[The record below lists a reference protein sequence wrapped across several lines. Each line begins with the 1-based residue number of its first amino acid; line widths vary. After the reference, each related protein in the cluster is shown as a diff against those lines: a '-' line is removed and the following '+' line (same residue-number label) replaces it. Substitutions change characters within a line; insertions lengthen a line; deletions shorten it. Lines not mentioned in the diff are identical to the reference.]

1 MHKNAAIICVSPS
14 MHTLLLSLFLSPLA
28 GTPPPPGD
36 SLLIISLQRDF
47 ADPRRFSPAPQA
59 RWAELNAESGTEQ
72 WSDVE
77 NEAILEAAAG
87 KDVLLMV
94 HGLGVPLQR
103 AMSNYRRLTRDSL
116 PYDLLIGIS
125 WPAGQL
131 TRSKLH
137 NGLMFFGANAR
148 AKKSGERLGALME
161 AIALQAASLDV
172 YTHSLGTKTALYS
185 LKGCE
190 PEAVCNLFLT
200 APAIGAKTLKPGRRY
215 SYTPDAVWGKIMV
228 FYSRED
234 GVFRFPAHRIM
245 GRRGILGVPTGEKF
259 INVDCVE
266 EIRRRHSG
274 YWQSDIVKH
283 FLREEGR

>member
-1 MHKNAAIICVSPS
+1 MNALIL
-14 MHTLLLSLFLSPLA
+14 TLYLSPLA
-28 GTPPPPGD
+28 AAQQPPGD
-36 SLLIISLQRDF
+36 SLLIISLQRNF
-47 ADPRRFSPAPQA
+47 NAPRHFSQAPQA
-59 RWAELNAESGTEQ
+59 RWAELDAESGTEQ

-77 NEAILEAAAG
+77 YEAILEAAAG

-103 AMSNYRRLTRDSL
+103 AMGNYRKLTRDSL

-137 NGLMFFGANAR
+137 NGLMFLGANTRAR
-148 AKKSGERLGALME
+148 KSGKKLGPLLE
-161 AIALQAASLDV
+161 AIAAQAASLDV

-185 LKGCE
+185 LKGCK

-200 APAIGAKTLKPGRRY
+200 APAVGAKTLKPGRRF
-215 SYTPDAVWGKIMV
+215 DFAAGAVWGKIMA
-228 FYSRED
+228 FYSGED
-234 GVFRFPAHRIM
+234 YAFRFPAHRTM
-245 GRRGILGVPTGEKF
+245 GRQGILGVAMGEKF

-274 YWQSDIVKH
+274 YWQSTIVRH